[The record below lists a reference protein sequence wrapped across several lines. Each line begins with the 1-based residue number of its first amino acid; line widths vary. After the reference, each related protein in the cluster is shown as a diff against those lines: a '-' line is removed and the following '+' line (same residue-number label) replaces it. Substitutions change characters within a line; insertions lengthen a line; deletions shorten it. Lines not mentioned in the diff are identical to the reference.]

1 MKLANSAQTS
11 VADGRAFSAAQ
22 GVPNQPMVPTA
33 HDWPNDNS
41 IDPMRRHIGQSL
53 GGSDVRTES
62 ACSLLAAI
70 RSKTPV

>member
-1 MKLANSAQTS
+1 MNPTILLR
-11 VADGRAFSAAQ
+11 VI
-22 GVPNQPMVPTA
+22 GVPNKPMVPTA
-33 HDWPNDNS
+33 LTSPTANPLHPL
-41 IDPMRRHIGQSL
+41 RRHIGQSL